1 MKWLAKLLLIIAAN
15 AAAIWAA
22 KEYIPGI
29 GFEGTSQELAIAA
42 IVLMLLNSILKPI
55 LKLILGP
62 IIVLTLGLGI
72 ILVNALVIYVLD
84 LLSQNLTIEGI
95 PALVYA
101 TVLISAVNF
110 VVHLA
115 TKK

>member
-1 MKWLAKLLLIIAAN
+1 MRFLAKLILIIAAN

-29 GFEGTSQELAIAA
+29 SFEGTAQELAIAA
-42 IVLMLLNSILKPI
+42 IVLMLLNSVLKPI

-84 LLSQNLTIEGI
+84 LFSQNLTIEGI
-95 PALVYA
+95 PALLYA
-101 TVLISAVNF
+101 TILISVVNF